1 MTFDEG
7 VPMRSRAASAALVL
21 TAAVSQPSS
30 CETAPTTTRT
40 ETTQR
45 IEVQSGGDSS
55 STVVKINADNGVCWA
70 GTVAGAPRSGC
81 GDAAYPAAGEGG
93 VVATIVKTDGAGG
106 VSVRIVVDGHT
117 VDRAVSVRTTTLTVR
132 TGG

>member
-1 MTFDEG
+1 
-7 VPMRSRAASAALVL
+7 MRSRAASAALVL

-45 IEVQSGGDSS
+45 IEVRSGGDSS

-81 GDAAYPAAGEGG
+81 GDATYPAAGYPAAGEGG

-106 VSVRIVVDGHT
+106 VSVRIVVDGRT